1 MADDEGLTR
10 CLAEHAKARG
20 VPVLGSDPV
29 LHPEKKR
36 GIVDLMFGKQRRPH
50 GAADVEHLV
59 VELKAPKVK
68 IRQKELTQVEN
79 YAQAVAADARFDKT
93 TTRWVFWALSRE
105 LDETYCDLRQ
115 IRHAPDGV
123 VVESGSIIIRA
134 RTWASLFKE
143 NYARL
148 KFFRDSLDL
157 RITREGALEHL
168 RTTYSKYLQGVLVDP
183 VEKPVEEDGAEAS

>member
-10 CLAEHAKARG
+10 CLAEHSKARG

-50 GAADVEHLV
+50 GEANVEHLV

-79 YAQAVAADARFDKT
+79 YAQAVVADSRFDKT
-93 TTRWVFWALSRE
+93 TTRWSSGRFHGSWTKPTSTFGRSRTRRKV
-105 LDETYCDLRQ
+105 LLLTAATSPSAVGLGLHFSKKTT
-115 IRHAPDGV
+115 HA
-123 VVESGSIIIRA
+123 
-134 RTWASLFKE
+134 
-143 NYARL
+143 
-148 KFFRDSLDL
+148 
-157 RITREGALEHL
+157 
-168 RTTYSKYLQGVLVDP
+168 
-183 VEKPVEEDGAEAS
+183 